1 MPWNL
6 DFRPTKLIDSLNT
19 YWGGGDAEVLGL
31 LYCPLLEILDMMI
44 TQEIARLLKLKSEV
58 FVKRLA
64 YS

>member
-6 DFRPTKLIDSLNT
+6 DFRPTKLIDLLNT

-44 TQEIARLLKLKSEV
+44 TQEIARLLKLK
-58 FVKRLA
+58 
-64 YS
+64 